1 MHNSPRN
8 NIRGYVD
15 LSSKKDWNML
25 PMLKLFQKADLYS
38 KKDELNEEFDYELF
52 DNLIDKYIGEFIQM

>member
-1 MHNSPRN
+1 
-8 NIRGYVD
+8 
-15 LSSKKDWNML
+15 
-25 PMLKLFQKADLYS
+25 MLKLFQKADLYS